1 MSCEIVIARYNENL
15 DWVNKLDPSI
25 KVTIYNKGLN
35 DINFPFITLPNV
47 GRETHTYLYH
57 IIHNYKSLADQTI
70 FCQGNTISHSP
81 DFLKLLKVREQFE
94 PIQSLS
100 AYYSHGAQNIPSTE
114 MKKLTTHLHINN
126 LKVHVEYVDNDFI
139 TQYPMY
145 EYDSGNIQNMKKF
158 MKSVN
163 TDNILKYTIKRL
175 KLINVNDKDLFP
187 FSYAAIFSVN
197 KNVILNNSKQ
207 YYENIMDFHM
217 NDKRIDNQDFGYI
230 VERLW
235 LVIFN
240 YKKYNSTYEHVK
252 VKDYLLTN
260 IELSIKKNIIKIHM
274 TNIFRLYFG
283 ILFDSPNFNNL
294 YHVVISST
302 ICYIKHKKKGVIF
315 YTTLKNNKIFN
326 SDLIIVISLKNN
338 KFIVN
343 VNNVNIIEKIM
354 KKNKILDITLF
365 DIAKNNNMQIL

>member
-207 YYENIMDFHM
+207 YYEN
-217 NDKRIDNQDFGYI
+217 
-230 VERLW
+230 
-235 LVIFN
+235 
-240 YKKYNSTYEHVK
+240 
-252 VKDYLLTN
+252 
-260 IELSIKKNIIKIHM
+260 
-274 TNIFRLYFG
+274 
-283 ILFDSPNFNNL
+283 
-294 YHVVISST
+294 
-302 ICYIKHKKKGVIF
+302 
-315 YTTLKNNKIFN
+315 
-326 SDLIIVISLKNN
+326 
-338 KFIVN
+338 
-343 VNNVNIIEKIM
+343 M
-354 KKNKILDITLF
+354 KKAQE
-365 DIAKNNNMQIL
+365 AKNQVNDSEVTISDVPEAQMNEMKISDEQNFQSETINALEGEDPWLKQKKTEE